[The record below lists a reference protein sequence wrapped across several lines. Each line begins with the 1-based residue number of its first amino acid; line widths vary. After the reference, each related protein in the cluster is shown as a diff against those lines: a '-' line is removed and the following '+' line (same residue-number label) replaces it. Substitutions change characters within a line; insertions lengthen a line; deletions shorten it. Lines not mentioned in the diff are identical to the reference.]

1 MPTSV
6 DVQNLKINKLTQ
18 AQYDYAIANDLIGPY
33 ELSMITD
40 TEYATISEP
49 STPPTLL
56 AANWV
61 SNEQTINVSN
71 VTESSVVMVGSSP
84 LNLEEY
90 VDCGVLC
97 IAQGN
102 GTLTFSCDTV
112 PQNDLAV
119 NVICF

>member
-97 IAQGN
+97 I
-102 GTLTFSCDTV
+102 GTFL
-112 PQNDLAV
+112 
-119 NVICF
+119 I

>member
-1 MPTSV
+1 
-6 DVQNLKINKLTQ
+6 
-18 AQYDYAIANDLIGPY
+18 
-33 ELSMITD
+33 MITD

-112 PQNDLAV
+112 PQNDLDV